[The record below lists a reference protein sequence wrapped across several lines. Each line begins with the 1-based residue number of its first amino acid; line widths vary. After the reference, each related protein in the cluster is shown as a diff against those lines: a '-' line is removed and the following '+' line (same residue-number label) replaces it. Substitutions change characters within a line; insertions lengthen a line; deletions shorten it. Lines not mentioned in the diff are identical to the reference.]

1 MPVNLPQAFPDVLWD
16 QGFHLILPSNE
27 IKMGILLSLAFVPGI
42 LLSLHRAS
50 LSTILVKLMPQ
61 FSHATHMDV
70 PALRVATLSHML
82 WNYEACDMWISPN
95 RPTTDED
102 PGKTQ
107 APSRSSLEKDE
118 RLLIGGWLNRLC
130 VELPGY
136 CAENSAQMQHS
147 TQMLLLY
154 ALHFSTLNRNI
165 YMYNSVVQNSQNFI

>member
-1 MPVNLPQAFPDVLWD
+1 MSF
-16 QGFHLILPSNE
+16 E
-27 IKMGILLSLAFVPGI
+27 IKTFISFCLLMKSKWESFYPFAVVPGI
-42 LLSLHRAS
+42 LLSLHRVS
-50 LSTILVKLMPQ
+50 LSTILVKLMPR
-61 FSHATHMDV
+61 FSHATHPHV

-136 CAENSAQMQHS
+136 SAEYVLKCNIA
-147 TQMLLLY
+147 TQYLLKCYIFKLY
-154 ALHFSTLNRNI
+154 THYI
-165 YMYNSVVQNSQNFI
+165 Y

>member
-1 MPVNLPQAFPDVLWD
+1 MPVNLPQAFPDVLRD
-16 QGFHLILPSNE
+16 QDFHLILPSNE

-50 LSTILVKLMPQ
+50 LSTILVKLMPR

-82 WNYEACDMWISPN
+82 WNYEASDMWISPN

-118 RLLIGGWLNRLC
+118 RLLIGGWLNCLC
-130 VELPGY
+130 MELPGY
-136 CAENSAQMQHS
+136 CAEYVLKYN
-147 TQMLLLY
+147 T
-154 ALHFSTLNRNI
+154 ALKYYIFTL
-165 YMYNSVVQNSQNFI
+165 